1 METTKLQASESSHQ
15 RINETNGANGKVGAN
30 TQADNAAKM
39 EGVETP
45 QKLFANAV
53 NGVQEDARTLW
64 ENLAPRVYARIV
76 RHYAKRVIKRGKVDE
91 ETRGIFAKIFEN
103 CEDVTNGFTVIV
115 KTATDENGNRFLSR
129 ENCKTL
135 CDCVS
140 SFRNAKTIVNKIAEV
155 KRIEEEQRAARL
167 KKIHDLRAL
176 ISYAKSLPQE
186 VSAVFKICETV
197 VFPVPNTDG
206 VNLTYNLY
214 NRICK

>member
-1 METTKLQASESSHQ
+1 MNTTKLQAAESSHQ
-15 RINETNGANGKVGAN
+15 RINEINGANEKVGLI
-30 TQADNAAKM
+30 TQSNNAAKM

-45 QKLFANAV
+45 QKLFASAV
-53 NGVQEDARTLW
+53 NGVQEDARALW

-76 RHYAKRVIKRGKVDE
+76 RHYAHRVIKRGKVDE
-91 ETRGIFAKIFEN
+91 ETRGVFEKIFEN
-103 CEDVTNGFTVIV
+103 CEEVTNGFTVIV
-115 KTATDENGNRFLSR
+115 KTATDENGNKFLSR

-167 KKIHDLRAL
+167 KKLHDLRAL

-186 VSAVFKICETV
+186 VSAVFKICKTV

-206 VNLTYNLY
+206 VNLTYGLY